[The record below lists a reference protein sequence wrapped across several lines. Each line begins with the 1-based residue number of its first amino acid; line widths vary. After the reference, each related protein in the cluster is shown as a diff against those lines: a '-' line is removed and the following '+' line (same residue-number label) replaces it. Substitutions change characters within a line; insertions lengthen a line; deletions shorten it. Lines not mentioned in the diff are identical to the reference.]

1 MHKYTDH
8 FKDQFLY
15 TCLQCG
21 RQVHYVRACI
31 GCPRCKH
38 TQFKIARRG
47 TGYPEAFTPPD
58 KKEENPYIQSPIM
71 IPGDEVA
78 QGGFGTRARGKEFP
92 TGFSASED
100 LGQQREQDIPNSR
113 HMFIDEP
120 TTMGEGVNDGTFY
133 DPDSPLSTENMIA
146 EELFSTRPTPVGPH
160 NMQKYRSVFDR
171 VRRNQK
177 GARYNAS

>member
-1 MHKYTDH
+1 MKRSNNH

-21 RQVHYVRACI
+21 RQVRYIRASF

-38 TQFKIARRG
+38 TQFKVARRG

-58 KKEENPYIQSPIM
+58 KKEEKPYNLSPLLT
-71 IPGDEVA
+71 PGDEVA
-78 QGGFGTRARGKEFP
+78 QGGFGTRARGEGFP
-92 TGFSASED
+92 RDFSASD
-100 LGQQREQDIPNSR
+100 DYDIQREKDIPNSR

-120 TTMGEGVNDGTFY
+120 TTVTEGVNDGTFY
-133 DPDSPLSTENMIA
+133 DPSSPLSFENMVA
-146 EELFSTRPTPVGPH
+146 EELFSNRPTPVGPH
-160 NMQKYRSVFDR
+160 NMQKYRTVFDR

-177 GARYNAS
+177 GAR